1 MTASVGQG
9 RAAAIAAARRW
20 YWQRL
25 SAMAMAIFVAV
36 HLGVMIWA
44 MQGGLTAAEILGRT
58 QGSVAWMLFYGVFVL
73 LAAVHAG
80 IGLRNILVEW
90 TPLAPRPAGW
100 AGNAAAAVLLAMGW
114 RAVWALTWA
123 GAA

>member
-1 MTASVGQG
+1 
-9 RAAAIAAARRW
+9 
-20 YWQRL
+20 
-25 SAMAMAIFVAV
+25 MAMAIFVAV

-90 TPLAPRPAGW
+90 TPLAARPAGW

-114 RAVWALTWA
+114 RAVWAVTWA